1 MLKSSNPPFVAFYF
15 LIIFVCLK
23 CNTICAQQYVTTG
36 KILKDYATSNAQD
49 SILIEVKNL
58 PQMINASFGLARVCF
73 NIEHTRVSDLKVEL
87 LSPDGTAIWL
97 TNRNG
102 RDNGADYV
110 NTCFRSNGF
119 NGYIHKGTAP
129 FLGEYIPDGRMTF
142 INNGQ
147 NPNGKWYLLVSDL
160 KTGNVGKVHYV
171 SLEFAKNPMPNQ
183 DKGNCSLDTP
193 ELCYTNPVIDNG
205 KLLPDLVML
214 PSFTKHQ
221 IKEYGHDDLF
231 YPGQIRLAAT
241 IANIGDGPMEVLGK
255 GEWFS
260 DGIKVDSSFVDKE
273 GHEARQDLYQRIY
286 KKTKDGK
293 IVFEDHK
300 TGTNY
305 FDNKPGHNHYHV
317 DDWVKFRLVQKKV
330 NKKGKELSRKIIKE
344 GSKVSYC
351 LWDTGICNSADS
363 VCFVDGKFWG
373 NSTLPNYGFGGFN
386 SCKSYSQGI
395 SVGGYDTY
403 GMMYEGQFLQLPKGL
418 KNGKYWIEIE
428 IDPSHKYQESNE
440 NNNILSIPLTLTKQ
454 QKYD

>member
-1 MLKSSNPPFVAFYF
+1 M
-15 LIIFVCLK
+15 IIYVFLK
-23 CNTICAQQYVTTG
+23 CTSICAQQFVVKG
-36 KILKDYATSNAQD
+36 KPIKDYNTPIAQD
-49 SILIEVKNL
+49 SILIEVNNL
-58 PQMINASFGLARVCF
+58 PQMINASFGLTRVCF
-73 NIEHTRVSDLKVEL
+73 NIEHTRVSDLKIEL

-102 RDNGADYV
+102 KDDGADYV

-119 NGYIHKGTAP
+119 QGYIHKGTAP
-129 FLGEYIPDGRMTF
+129 FVGEYIPDGRMTF

-160 KTGNVGKVHYV
+160 KAGSIGKVHYV
-171 SLEFAKNPMPNQ
+171 SLDFSENPMPNL
-183 DKGNCSLDTP
+183 DKGGCSVESP
-193 ELCYTNPVIDNG
+193 ELCKVNPNIKDG
-205 KLLPDLVML
+205 QLLPDLVML
-214 PSFTKHQ
+214 PSFTKNQ
-221 IKEYGHDDLF
+221 IKEYAQNDIF
-231 YPGQIRLAAT
+231 YPGQLRLAAT

-255 GEWFS
+255 GEWFNEK
-260 DGIKVDSSFVDKE
+260 GEKVDSLYVDPN
-273 GHEARQDLYQRIY
+273 GHESRQTLYQRIY
-286 KKTKDGK
+286 RKTPEGK
-293 IVFEDHK
+293 LVVDDIK

-373 NSTLPNYGFGGFN
+373 NSTLPNYGLGGFN

-403 GMMYEGQFLQLPKGL
+403 GMMYEGQFLTLPKGL

-428 IDPSHKYQESNE
+428 IDPSNKYKESNE
-440 NNNILSIPLTLTKQ
+440 NNNILSLPIWLTKQ
-454 QKYD
+454 E